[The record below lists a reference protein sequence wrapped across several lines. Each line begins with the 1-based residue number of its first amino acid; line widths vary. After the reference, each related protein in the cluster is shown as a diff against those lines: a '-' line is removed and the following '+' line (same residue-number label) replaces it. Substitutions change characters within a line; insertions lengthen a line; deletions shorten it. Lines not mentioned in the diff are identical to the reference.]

1 MMRRTPEEPRKS
13 KHRFQALAYEQEL
26 GNPLLAAIAHS
37 GTIGFAVCDQRFRFH
52 LVNEAW
58 ALMHGVP
65 REAHLGATM
74 RAVLGPA
81 ARTFEVVFERVF
93 SSGKPLWDYEF
104 SARLPART
112 EKGYWITCSFPIR
125 NASEKLKLVAA
136 VILEITQLR
145 RLEISFHKL
154 LTDSARLLEALF
166 AGHQF
171 LGEAVA
177 GQPLS
182 PRKRPRMGKISPRE
196 EQVIKLLGQSKSN
209 KEIAAAL
216 GISVRTIETY
226 RARIMLKLR
235 VHSLSELVHY
245 AIRNRITEP

>member
-1 MMRRTPEEPRKS
+1 MTRRTPEEPRKS
-13 KHRFQALAYEQEL
+13 RHRLEALTHEQEL

-58 ALMHGVP
+58 ALMHGVA

-81 ARTFEVVFERVF
+81 AKKFELAFGRVF

-104 SARLPART
+104 CARLPTRT
-112 EKGYWITCSFPIR
+112 EDGYWITCCFPIR
-125 NASEKLKLVAA
+125 NAAERLKLAAA

-145 RLEISFHKL
+145 KLEISFHKL

-171 LGEAVA
+171 PSEAVA
-177 GQPLS
+177 GQRVSLQ
-182 PRKRPRMGKISPRE
+182 KGPRMGKVSPRE
-196 EQVIKLLGQSKSN
+196 GEVIKLLAQSKSN
-209 KEIAAAL
+209 KETAAAL

-245 AIRNRITEP
+245 AIRNRIVEP